1 MSGNKILVIDDEAGI
16 RRSLEI
22 HLRGAGYDVCAAET
36 FAGGL
41 GLTLSGELDL
51 IICDLKLPDK
61 SGIDIIRELKAQN
74 ANVPVV
80 ALSGFQDRQMIEEA
94 KAAGAIEY
102 LVKPCPRQ
110 RLLDTV
116 RDVLSLGRTEGQN
129 GR

>member
-1 MSGNKILVIDDEAGI
+1 MSGYKILVIDDEAGI

>member
-22 HLRGAGYDVCAAET
+22 HLRGAGYDVRAAET

-61 SGIDIIRELKAQN
+61 SGPDIIRELKAQN

-80 ALSGFQDRQMIEEA
+80 ALSGFQDSQMIDEV

-110 RLLDTV
+110 MLLDTV
-116 RDVLSLGRTEGQN
+116 RHVLSLERTEG
-129 GR
+129 